1 MGGNAK
7 YKGARMRTATYNETD
22 GTRKAVTDSNGNII
36 RVGVGPQ
43 VGRDKRTNTAISNAR
58 ERMLNAKAIQDVRDT
73 AKQYQKL
80 SKSLSAR
87 ERKIGISDFDYAS
100 FNKDLGESVRLAKKL
115 GNMANQVQPGT
126 IYNVNAISPREIRT
140 IEQVLGVKLT

>member
-1 MGGNAK
+1 MGGNTK
-7 YKGARMRTATYNETD
+7 FKGARMRTATVGNTEAN
-22 GTRKAVTDSNGNII
+22 RQAVKDKNGNII
-36 RVGVGPQ
+36 RVAEGRQ

-58 ERMLNAKAIQDVRDT
+58 ERMLNAKAIQDIRDT

-115 GNMANQVQPGT
+115 GNMANQVKPGT

>member
-1 MGGNAK
+1 MGGNTK
-7 YKGARMRTATYNETD
+7 FKNARYRTAIYEGKD

-58 ERMLNAKAIQDVRDT
+58 ERMLNAKAIQDIRDT

-80 SKSLSAR
+80 SGKNVLFHDDEERILSSLSQ
-87 ERKIGISDFDYAS
+87 E
-100 FNKDLGESVRLAKKL
+100 L
-115 GNMANQVQPGT
+115 
-126 IYNVNAISPREIRT
+126 
-140 IEQVLGVKLT
+140 